1 MLFDGQL
8 RVAKR
13 IVWPLSV
20 ISVERDIG
28 QMYTR
33 SLTALRCFS
42 GLFTGCRCTVYNSLF
57 TGLWYNVHGLA
68 AVSSVADS
76 RHTHGSTIAVHAAD
90 GRRTMTTMLK
100 WC

>member
-33 SLTALRCFS
+33 SLTALRYFSRLFS
-42 GLFTGCRCTVYNSLF
+42 GYRCTVYNGLF
-57 TGLWYNVHGLA
+57 KGLWYNGSA
-68 AVSSVADS
+68 AVSSVADG

-90 GRRTMTTMLK
+90 GRRTITFSL
-100 WC
+100 

>member
-13 IVWPLSV
+13 MAWALLA

-42 GLFTGCRCTVYNSLF
+42 RLFSGCNSTVYNGLF
-57 TGLWYNVHGLA
+57 KGLWYNVHGSA
-68 AVSSVADS
+68 AVSSVADG

-90 GRRTMTTMLK
+90 GRRTITFSL
-100 WC
+100 

>member
-28 QMYTR
+28 QMYIR

-42 GLFTGCRCTVYNSLF
+42 RLFSGCNSTVYNGLF
-57 TGLWYNVHGLA
+57 KGLWYNVHGLA
-68 AVSSVADS
+68 VVSSVADG

-90 GRRTMTTMLK
+90 GRRTITFSL
-100 WC
+100 